1 MASSQKMVLIGNK
14 KFELIIATSG
24 TLDFN
29 LKWFVH
35 FSSKFTHVGVVD
47 DATFL
52 LEFEDYFYLIEI
64 HLPRS
69 VLRRVVNNNH
79 AKHDAVFQVGILILW

>member
-1 MASSQKMVLIGNK
+1 MMQL
-14 KFELIIATSG
+14 F
-24 TLDFN
+24 F
-29 LKWFVH
+29 
-35 FSSKFTHVGVVD
+35 
-47 DATFL
+47 

-69 VLRRVVNNNH
+69 VLRRGIVNNNH

>member
-1 MASSQKMVLIGNK
+1 MLNETFPVIFKHCV
-14 KFELIIATSG
+14 
-24 TLDFN
+24 
-29 LKWFVH
+29 
-35 FSSKFTHVGVVD
+35 HVGVVD

-69 VLRRVVNNNH
+69 VLRRGIVNNNH